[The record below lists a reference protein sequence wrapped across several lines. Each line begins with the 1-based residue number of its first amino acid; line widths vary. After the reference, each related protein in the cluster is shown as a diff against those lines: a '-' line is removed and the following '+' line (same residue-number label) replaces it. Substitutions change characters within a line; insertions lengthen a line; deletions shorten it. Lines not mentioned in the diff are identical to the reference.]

1 MKWKRTKKG
10 SKDSNKEVR
19 NNHEEDIG
27 EEEDEES
34 KLEIDESDSED
45 NNNIQVDDGDE
56 VSF

>member
-19 NNHEEDIG
+19 NNHEADID